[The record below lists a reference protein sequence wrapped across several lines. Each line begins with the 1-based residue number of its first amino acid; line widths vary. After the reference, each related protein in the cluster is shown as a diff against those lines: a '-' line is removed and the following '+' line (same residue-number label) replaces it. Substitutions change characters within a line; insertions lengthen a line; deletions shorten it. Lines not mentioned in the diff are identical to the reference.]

1 MEQQNKYYTPDISEL
16 HIGYELE
23 VEDFNQGHENGVQ
36 WLKSTI
42 VHGGNYE
49 RNTHEQIFDGTTIQ
63 GIEARNDVYVRNTY
77 RTRYLDKEDIESCGW
92 KWLGTIYGENMT
104 SKTSMYE
111 LSTGT
116 EIKDTKENRWQMK
129 YSYDNQKA
137 SISQGTNWMRFFG
150 ECKSINE
157 LKKIMQWLNIK

>member
-1 MEQQNKYYTPDISEL
+1 MEEQNKYYTPDISEL
-16 HIGYELE
+16 HVGYECEHTSNMSAFICEDYDDVVKDKLTSTDLRCYITWGEEEEGLE
-23 VEDFNQGHENGVQ
+23 KF
-36 WLKSTI
+36 
-42 VHGGNYE
+42 
-49 RNTHEQIFDGTTIQ
+49 
-63 GIEARNDVYVRNTY
+63 VRTK
-77 RTRYLDKEDIESCGW
+77 YLDKEDIESCGW